1 MKLGSV
7 VEKEGRKKRE
17 RRSFNG
23 QIWLKSW
30 IRRPRQPQ
38 WSVRFSF
45 RSMAD
50 DEGIEGSN
58 PHVQYTFTQIGKCQ
72 KMEKIK
78 IIIIE
83 NAWK

>member
-1 MKLGSV
+1 MFGT
-7 VEKEGRKKRE
+7 KKGERSE

-38 WSVRFSF
+38 WSVRFSI

-72 KMEKIK
+72 NGKKII

-83 NAWK
+83 NASK